1 MKIDGVRLCVCFF
14 FIWLANW
21 TIFSRL
27 ETRDVT
33 TWHNVRSDPPTLY
46 QTSRQELSFH
56 NFVLLHLL
64 CLSAVFYF
72 YYWERKHD
80 GRKKIGRRIA
90 LLACS
95 SVRFAAQREKWEG
108 PHNRALSPTC
118 PFCPRLP
125 CWAYL
130 CLFVCLSN
138 AWKHTFARQIFP
150 LWEKRF
156 FLFSF
161 LFPRRFSQTCRVF
174 FGCAVSPCPYTS
186 ASARLFSHQTKKIRN
201 FYFSPWRKAA
211 GRAATPVKRIGSMI
225 HSPRG
230 VNIP

>member
-64 CLSAVFYF
+64 CLSAFFFILLLV
-72 YYWERKHD
+72 
-80 GRKKIGRRIA
+80 KKTRRGEENREEDRVTRVQQRSIRSA
-90 LLACS
+90 TWK
-95 SVRFAAQREKWEG
+95 VRRTTQ
-108 PHNRALSPTC
+108 PRAPPTC

-150 LWEKRF
+150 LWEKKAF
-156 FLFSF
+156 FVFLFIS
-161 LFPRRFSQTCRVF
+161 
-174 FGCAVSPCPYTS
+174 
-186 ASARLFSHQTKKIRN
+186 KKIQSDLSCFLWLRRVTLSIHFCVRAPLFLSN
-201 FYFSPWRKAA
+201 QKNSKFYFSPWRKAA